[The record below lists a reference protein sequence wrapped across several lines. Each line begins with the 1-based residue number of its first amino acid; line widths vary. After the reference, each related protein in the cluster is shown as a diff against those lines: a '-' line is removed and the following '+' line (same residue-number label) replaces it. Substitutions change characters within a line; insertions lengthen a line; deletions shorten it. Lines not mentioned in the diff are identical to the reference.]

1 MRSFTRE
8 IGPEIP
14 GSLFAGQAP
23 GPLIHNY
30 SQGNNPFPQ
39 NKHSSEIHTNI
50 NQNMNPQT
58 FCPPKSPGYVSG
70 QQGLINYIL
79 TAGDSKLSGRGAF
92 LNMWQSW
99 VCPNVD
105 PRSSTFWSDSNQPI
119 MSCQRQ
125 VSKSSQSDED
135 LGDCNMMMI
144 IRLQNLRKC
153 QIDKKLQIL
162 QDLLLTVWTIYISM
176 PIFFQMIKSWF
187 CFGCC

>member
-58 FCPPKSPGYVSG
+58 FCPPKSPSYVSG

-105 PRSSTFWSDSNQPI
+105 PRSSTFWADSNQPI

-162 QDLLLTVWTIYISM
+162 QDLLLTV
-176 PIFFQMIKSWF
+176 
-187 CFGCC
+187 